1 MKLMHV
7 IHKIIQFVPHRE
19 HVVSNRTDQSVNGTL
34 GNNAVLAKSYGHTQT
49 VCVGKWQILWML
61 NMVVHWGVKF

>member
-49 VCVGKWQILWML
+49 VCVGK
-61 NMVVHWGVKF
+61 